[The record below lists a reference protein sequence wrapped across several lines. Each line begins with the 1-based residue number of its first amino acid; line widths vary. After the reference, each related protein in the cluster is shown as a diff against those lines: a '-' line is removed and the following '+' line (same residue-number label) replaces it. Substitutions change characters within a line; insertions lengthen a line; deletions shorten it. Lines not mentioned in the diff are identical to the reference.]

1 MEYAHVWGPHTHWFW
16 IIPFLF
22 MILMIF
28 FATRMAR
35 RADAWRSGVGP
46 HGRGRFGCWDP
57 GCGPMARWWS
67 ETPMQILDRR
77 YANGEITKEQY
88 EEMRHDFESNPPN
101 SGSGD
106 EL

>member
-35 RADAWRSGVGP
+35 RADAWRCGAGRVGP
-46 HGRGRFGCWDP
+46 GRFGCWDP

-88 EEMRHDFESNPPN
+88 EEMRHDFESSPPN